1 MSKLTKKEIGAY
13 IALLVAAMFWGT
25 TFVAISSTNDYFPP
39 AFLVFM
45 RCAIGGVVLLFVFIK
60 RLKHL
65 SRSYII
71 VCAFLG
77 LLMTI
82 GYLMQNLSIAAGCP
96 PGRCGFL
103 VATYCVITPFIAW
116 FVWKRKPNVYNI
128 IAAVLCLVG
137 IGFISM
143 PDLLKTSNVG
153 LNLGDFLA
161 LIGSVIFAAYL
172 VYLGRYVDTMDP
184 ILLTIGN
191 LFFGVIYAGLY
202 TYFFEDSTRIVW
214 NGQSIFAALYLGVI
228 CMSLTNILQ
237 AIGQREV
244 VASTAAL
251 IFSLESVFG
260 IILAIAFWH
269 EKVTAA
275 LLIGCVFIFIAIVIS
290 ETKLGFLKKKLSSNV
305 FRKIFSQIKAKES
318 DDR

>member
-1 MSKLTKKEIGAY
+1 MSKLTKKEIGAHV
-13 IALLVAAMFWGT
+13 ALLVAAIFWGT
-25 TFVAISSTNDYFPP
+25 TFVAISSTSSYFPP
-39 AFLVFM
+39 AFLVFL
-45 RCAIGGVVLLFVFIK
+45 RCAIGGGVLMLVFIK
-60 RLKHL
+60 RLKNL
-65 SRSYII
+65 SRSYVT

-77 LLMTI
+77 FLMTI

-116 FVWKRKPNVYNI
+116 FVWKRKPNIYHV
-128 IAAVLCLVG
+128 IAAVVCLVG
-137 IGFISM
+137 ISFISM
-143 PDLLKTSNVG
+143 PDLLKTSDVG

-161 LIGSVIFAAYL
+161 LIGSVVFGAYL
-172 VYLGRYVDTMDP
+172 VYLGRY
-184 ILLTIGN
+184 
-191 LFFGVIYAGLY
+191 
-202 TYFFEDSTRIVW
+202 
-214 NGQSIFAALYLGVI
+214 FAALYLGII

-244 VASTAAL
+244 IASTAAL

-269 EKVTAA
+269 EEVTAS
-275 LLIGCVFIFIAIVIS
+275 LLIGCAFIFIAIVIS

-305 FRKIFSQIKAKES
+305 FRKIFSQIKVK
-318 DDR
+318 

>member
-1 MSKLTKKEIGAY
+1 MSKLTKKEVGAH
-13 IALLVAAMFWGT
+13 IALFVAALFWGT

-45 RCAIGGVVLLFVFIK
+45 RCAIGAGVLMLVFIK
-60 RLKHL
+60 RLKNL
-65 SRSYII
+65 SRSYVI
-71 VCAFLG
+71 VCAVLSF
-77 LLMTI
+77 LMTI
-82 GYLMQNLSIAAGCP
+82 GYLMQNLSIAVGCP

-116 FVWKRKPNVYNI
+116 FVWKRKPNIYHV
-128 IAAVLCLVG
+128 IAAVLCLAG

-161 LIGSVIFAAYL
+161 LIGSVVFAAYL
-172 VYLGRYVDTMDP
+172 VYLGRYVDIMDP

-191 LFFGVIYAGLY
+191 LFFGAVYAGVY
-202 TYFFEDSTRIVW
+202 TYFFEDSAKIVW
-214 NGQSIFAALYLGVI
+214 NGHSIFAVLYLGII

-260 IILAIAFWH
+260 IILAILFWH
-269 EKVTAA
+269 EEVTAP
-275 LLIGCVFIFIAIVIS
+275 LLIGCVLIFIAIVIS
-290 ETKLGFLKKKLSSNV
+290 ETKLGFLKTKVSSNV
-305 FRKIFSQIKAKES
+305 FRKIFSQIKVK
-318 DDR
+318 

>member
-1 MSKLTKKEIGAY
+1 MSKLTKKEIGAH

-25 TFVAISSTNDYFPP
+25 TFVAISSTSDYFPP
-39 AFLVFM
+39 AFLVFT
-45 RCAIGGVVLLFVFIK
+45 RCAIGVTVLILVFIK
-60 RLKHL
+60 RLKNL
-65 SRSYII
+65 SRSYFT

-77 LLMTI
+77 FLMTI

-116 FVWKRKPNVYNI
+116 FVWKRNPKTYHVV
-128 IAAVLCLVG
+128 AAVLCLVG

-143 PDLLKTSNVG
+143 PDLLKDSIVG

-161 LIGSVIFAAYL
+161 LIGSVVFAAYL

-191 LFFGVIYAGLY
+191 LFFGAVYAGLY
-202 TYFFEDSTRIVW
+202 TYFFEDSAKIVW
-214 NGQSIFAALYLGVI
+214 NGHSVFAALYLGVV

-260 IILAIAFWH
+260 IILAVLFWH
-269 EKVTAA
+269 EKVTVS
-275 LLIGCVFIFIAIVIS
+275 LFIGCVLIFIAIVIS

-305 FRKIFSQIKAKES
+305 FRKIFSQIKE
-318 DDR
+318 

>member
-1 MSKLTKKEIGAY
+1 ML
-13 IALLVAAMFWGT
+13 
-25 TFVAISSTNDYFPP
+25 
-39 AFLVFM
+39 
-45 RCAIGGVVLLFVFIK
+45 VFIK
-60 RLKHL
+60 RLKNL
-65 SRSYII
+65 SRSYFT

-77 LLMTI
+77 FLMTI

-116 FVWKRKPNVYNI
+116 FVWKRKPNIYHVV
-128 IAAVLCLVG
+128 AAVLCLVG

-143 PDLLKTSNVG
+143 PDLLKDSIVG

-161 LIGSVIFAAYL
+161 LIGSVVFAAYL

-191 LFFGVIYAGLY
+191 LFFGAVYAGLY
-202 TYFFEDSTRIVW
+202 TYFFEDSAKIVW
-214 NGQSIFAALYLGVI
+214 NGHSVFAALYLGVV

-260 IILAIAFWH
+260 IILAVLFWH
-269 EKVTAA
+269 EKVTVS
-275 LLIGCVFIFIAIVIS
+275 LFIGCVLIFIAIVIS

-305 FRKIFSQIKAKES
+305 FRKIFSQIKE
-318 DDR
+318 

>member
-1 MSKLTKKEIGAY
+1 MSKLTKKEIGAH
-13 IALLVAAMFWGT
+13 IALLVAALLWGT
-25 TFVAISSTNDYFPP
+25 TFIAISSTNDYFPP

-45 RCAIGGVVLLFVFIK
+45 RCAIGSGVLLLVFIK
-60 RLKHL
+60 RLKNV
-65 SRSYII
+65 SRSYFL

-77 LLMTI
+77 FLMTI

-116 FVWKRKPNVYNI
+116 FVWKRKPNIYHV
-128 IAAVLCLVG
+128 IAAVLCLAG
-137 IGFISM
+137 IGFISL
-143 PDLLKTSNVG
+143 PDLLKTADVG

-161 LIGSVIFAAYL
+161 LIGSIVFAVYI

-202 TYFFEDSTRIVW
+202 TYFFENSARIVW

-244 VASTAAL
+244 IASTAAL

-260 IILAIAFWH
+260 IILAILFWH
-269 EKVTAA
+269 EKVTAS
-275 LLIGCVFIFIAIVIS
+275 LLIGCTFIFVAIVIS
-290 ETKLGFLKKKLSSNV
+290 ETKLGFLKKKLSSNI
-305 FRKIFSQIKAKES
+305 FRKFFSQIKG
-318 DDR
+318 

>member
-1 MSKLTKKEIGAY
+1 MSKLTKKEIGAH
-13 IALLVAAMFWGT
+13 IALFVAALFWGT

-45 RCAIGGVVLLFVFIK
+45 RCAIGAGVLMLVFIK
-60 RLKHL
+60 RLKNL
-65 SRSYII
+65 SRSYLI
-71 VCAFLG
+71 VCAVLSF
-77 LLMTI
+77 LMTI
-82 GYLMQNLSIAAGCP
+82 GYLMQNLSIAVGCP

-116 FVWKRKPNVYNI
+116 FVWKRKPNIYHIV
-128 IAAVLCLVG
+128 AAVLCLIG

-143 PDLLKTSNVG
+143 PDLLKDSTVG

-161 LIGSVIFAAYL
+161 LIGSVVFAAYL

-191 LFFGVIYAGLY
+191 LFFGAVYAGLY
-202 TYFFEDSTRIVW
+202 TYFFEDSTKIVW
-214 NGQSIFAALYLGVI
+214 NGHSIFAVFYLGII

-260 IILAIAFWH
+260 IILAILFWH
-269 EKVTAA
+269 EEVTAS
-275 LLIGCVFIFIAIVIS
+275 LLIGCVLIFIAIVIS
-290 ETKLGFLKKKLSSNV
+290 ETKLGFLKTKVSSNV
-305 FRKIFSQIKAKES
+305 FRKIFSQIKVK
-318 DDR
+318 

>member
-1 MSKLTKKEIGAY
+1 
-13 IALLVAAMFWGT
+13 
-25 TFVAISSTNDYFPP
+25 
-39 AFLVFM
+39 
-45 RCAIGGVVLLFVFIK
+45 
-60 RLKHL
+60 
-65 SRSYII
+65 
-71 VCAFLG
+71 
-77 LLMTI
+77 
-82 GYLMQNLSIAAGCP
+82 MQNLSIAAGCP

-116 FVWKRKPNVYNI
+116 FVWKRKPNIYHVV
-128 IAAVLCLVG
+128 AAVLCLVG

-143 PDLLKTSNVG
+143 PDLLKDSIVG

-161 LIGSVIFAAYL
+161 LIGSVVFAAYL

-191 LFFGVIYAGLY
+191 LFFGAVYAGLY
-202 TYFFEDSTRIVW
+202 TYFFEDNAKIVW
-214 NGQSIFAALYLGVI
+214 NGHSVFAALYLGVV

-260 IILAIAFWH
+260 IILAVLFWH
-269 EKVTAA
+269 EKVTVS
-275 LLIGCVFIFIAIVIS
+275 LFIGCVLIFIAIVIS

-305 FRKIFSQIKAKES
+305 FRKIFSQIKE
-318 DDR
+318 